1 MVAIAITTLSGR
13 AAFDENV
20 SVVPTNYLRPFFE
33 PAARHT
39 EKKNIRH
46 SPHTFVHGNQLT
58 KKNFKVVGGLSPALV
73 CWRGVTAFAAN
84 FPSPRADLLAL
95 HHVCSM
101 PLLLFSQDL
110 LANSDITYW
119 PSEESSRHLLG
130 VFNLVY
136 TRQLSHAYML
146 LSISQQF
153 QVVSNHQVALF
164 LFRIFNFLKFPI
176 FFNSQDGALG
186 AYHH

>member
-1 MVAIAITTLSGR
+1 M
-13 AAFDENV
+13 
-20 SVVPTNYLRPFFE
+20 
-33 PAARHT
+33 
-39 EKKNIRH
+39 
-46 SPHTFVHGNQLT
+46 
-58 KKNFKVVGGLSPALV
+58 VGGLSPALA
-73 CWRGVTAFAAN
+73 CWRGVAAFAAN

-101 PLLLFSQDL
+101 PLLLLSQDL

-119 PSEESSRHLLG
+119 PSGESSRHHLG
-130 VFNLVY
+130 AFNLVY

-164 LFRIFNFLKFPI
+164 YSVFLTFWNFRYFFNSQDGALGSYHHWYDGVRCCCRCYI

-186 AYHH
+186 SYHHWYDGVVVVVIIIIIIVSCCMGYIQSKS